1 MRGGVLDC
9 VRIALD
15 FFDASINRV
24 AAYMI
29 GAVWDKL
36 CIDAGVEPSGGWWLK
51 VQAYEQDV
59 LKARA

>member
-1 MRGGVLDC
+1 
-9 VRIALD
+9 LD